1 MLKTEERT
9 MPALNVQTQDDLIR
23 ALMAHPDNF
32 DRSPQF
38 ALGYMVSMMTR
49 MLHYVPE
56 DKKKIFLADIDFI
69 IDRHKRS

>member
-1 MLKTEERT
+1 
-9 MPALNVQTQDDLIR
+9 MPALTTKTQDDLIL

-56 DKKKIFLADIDFI
+56 DKKQIFLADIDFI